1 MDNILDLLDDKEMLT
16 AVKNFSKFI
25 KKNLQKNRG
34 LVINTLKNI
43 QAKPLSKL
51 MRVDKRSVQRRLSSK
66 TTLKSI
72 KSGRKTNSYLVA
84 RSIGKKARK
93 HSLKDAIKSN
103 IQNSGKF

>member
-16 AVKNFSKFI
+16 AVKSFSKFV

-51 MRVDKRSVQRRLSSK
+51 MRVDK
-66 TTLKSI
+66 
-72 KSGRKTNSYLVA
+72 
-84 RSIGKKARK
+84 
-93 HSLKDAIKSN
+93 
-103 IQNSGKF
+103 